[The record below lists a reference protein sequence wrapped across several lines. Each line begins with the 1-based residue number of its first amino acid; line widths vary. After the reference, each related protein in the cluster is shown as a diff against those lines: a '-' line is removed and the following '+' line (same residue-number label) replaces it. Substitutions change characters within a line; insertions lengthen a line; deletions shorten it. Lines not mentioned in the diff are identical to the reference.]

1 MDFLYDLMLQA
12 YQSAQHNNQ
21 QNSSDHAKC
30 VRHDVYLVNCSM
42 SVEVS
47 WDAAVFFP
55 LSCPSQMQMQLS
67 KSPLKCLRSAQ
78 EFEGT
83 VKVEGH
89 RNSDTS
95 ECLEWVQDDCQWC
108 ILMIGQ

>member
-1 MDFLYDLMLQA
+1 ML
-12 YQSAQHNNQ
+12 NV
-21 QNSSDHAKC
+21 SDMMC
-30 VRHDVYLVNCSM
+30 LVNCSM

-47 WDAAVFFP
+47 WDAAVFCP

-67 KSPLKCLRSAQ
+67 KSHVKCLGSAQ
-78 EFEGT
+78 GFEGT
-83 VKVEGH
+83 VTVQGH
-89 RNSDTS
+89 RKPDAS